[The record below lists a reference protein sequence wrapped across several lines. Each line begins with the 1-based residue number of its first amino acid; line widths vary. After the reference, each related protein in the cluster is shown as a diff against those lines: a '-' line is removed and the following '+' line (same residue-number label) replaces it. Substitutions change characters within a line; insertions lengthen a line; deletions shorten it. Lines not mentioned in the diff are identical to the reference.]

1 MNAMRQNGMNAM
13 RQSESFCSIAS
24 RQFARFCA
32 DENGATAIEYGMIA
46 AGVGGFI
53 ATTVWGLGSKLKST
67 FYDKL
72 ASLFP

>member
-1 MNAMRQNGMNAM
+1 MRQF
-13 RQSESFCSIAS
+13 ESFCSIAS
-24 RQFARFCA
+24 RNFARFCT
-32 DENGATAIEYGMIA
+32 DESGATAIEYAMIA

-53 ATTVWGLGSKLKST
+53 ATTVWGLGAKLKTT